1 MLSFQKL
8 RPLLFEWV
16 AIMISVREWSV
27 LYPMAI
33 LADLTLHIAL
43 CVTRKK
49 SKRHWISE
57 RLRCHV
63 YLRLSGFRIHHA
75 STKSTSAQ
83 SAFNVLADC
92 VCVLASPPVLSTS
105 RFKPN

>member
-49 SKRHWISE
+49 SKR
-57 RLRCHV
+57 
-63 YLRLSGFRIHHA
+63 LSGFRIHHA